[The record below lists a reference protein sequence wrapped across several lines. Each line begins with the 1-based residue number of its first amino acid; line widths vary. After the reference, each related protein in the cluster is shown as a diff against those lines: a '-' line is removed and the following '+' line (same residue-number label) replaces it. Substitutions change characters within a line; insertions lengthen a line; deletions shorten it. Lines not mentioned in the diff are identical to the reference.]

1 MSERG
6 SRQRPG
12 ARLPA
17 ASPAG
22 APLRALP
29 DLVGIASTAV
39 NGRLDDDDHVVA
51 LLARIIQRISAAVLL
66 LKAAPGALPALDE
79 LDSALDDIGAT
90 LLSLPARAQLQ
101 IDPQPAATDDDVP
114 VAMIRFQLHA
124 GATDTNRAWTALTGL
139 ARDASLGAGWLAAIA
154 PGRRMEAAVLV
165 NRVLFGGGAATVEWQ
180 LATGDE
186 ARWAAA
192 SMSSSRLSHCSVAL
206 VDLTAHK
213 LQEADLSRRANHD
226 PLTGVANRG
235 LLLDRTTRALERLAQ
250 GPGNCAV
257 LFIDLD
263 QLKNINDRFGHRDG
277 DVMLVEL
284 AWQLS
289 TVLRP
294 ADTLARVG
302 GDEFVVL
309 CEELTTREDAMS
321 IARRVNAAIRQPVRL
336 RGGLEAITASI
347 GIAFANSPDDG
358 VEDLLHRADR
368 AMYEAKRRGGNG
380 FEIDDSPAVA
390 SAAFSATVPA
400 TAPTGPIGGLHA
412 AIGHLRA
419 AAGALGELTAGDLA
433 DRERG
438 MAETATEA
446 GDSIHRALRV
456 LQGVAHPAD

>member
-1 MSERG
+1 VSERG

-12 ARLPA
+12 PRLSA
-17 ASPAG
+17 DGPAG

-29 DLVGIASTAV
+29 DLVGMASTAV
-39 NGRLDDDDHVVA
+39 KGRLDDDDHVVA
-51 LLARIIQRISAAVLL
+51 LLARVIQRISAAVLL
-66 LKAAPGALPALDE
+66 LKAAPGAPPALDE

-90 LLSLPARAQLQ
+90 LLSLPARAPLQ
-101 IDPQPAATDDDVP
+101 PDPQPAPNDDDVP
-114 VAMIRFQLHA
+114 VALIRFQLHA
-124 GATDTNRAWTALTGL
+124 GATGTNRAWTALTGL
-139 ARDASLGAGWLAAIA
+139 ERDASLGAGWLAAIA

-180 LATGDE
+180 LSTGDR

-213 LQEADLSRRANHD
+213 LHEADLSRRANHD

-235 LLLDRTTRALERLAQ
+235 LLLDRATQALERLAQ
-250 GPGNCAV
+250 GPGGCAV

-284 AWQLS
+284 AWQLNS
-289 TVLRP
+289 VLRP

-309 CEELTTREDAMS
+309 CEELATVEDAMS

-347 GIAFANSPDDG
+347 GIAFANSPDAD

-380 FEIDDSPAVA
+380 YEIDGSPTVS
-390 SAAFSATVPA
+390 SAPSV
-400 TAPTGPIGGLHA
+400 GPIDGLHT

-419 AAGALGELTAGDLA
+419 AAGALGELTAGNLA
-433 DRERG
+433 SQEGG

-446 GDSIHRALRV
+446 GDSIDRALRV
-456 LQGVAHPAD
+456 LQGAAHLPD